1 MEFLHIVLPVLT
13 GALIGYFTNYIA
25 IKMLFRPRK
34 EIYIGKSKLP
44 FTPGVIPKNKPR
56 IASAVGNAVSDKLI
70 TESDIADSIKN
81 SGIKDEAVNG
91 MISCIMADTT
101 SMKRLLNK
109 NNADNI
115 MKNLSEVLGDKI
127 IYAIKRLDMKAVIG
141 NIAPKS
147 FGNLLSNPMVSMFL
161 GGNAV
166 DGIAEK
172 IAASLNEYIDMNGK
186 ELIVPAVKQE
196 IEGIFAKSVKENL
209 ESIHITENDIRA
221 LLETTA
227 DKLID
232 SGVAKLI
239 SHINVKHIVEDKI
252 NDMDEKELEELVMY
266 VMKNEL
272 QTIINLGAIIG
283 AVIGIVNIFI

>member
-25 IKMLFRPRK
+25 IKMLFRTRK
-34 EIYIGKSKLP
+34 EIHIGKWKLP

-56 IASAVGNAVSDKLI
+56 IASAVGNAVSDKLL

-81 SGIKDEAVNG
+81 SGIKNEAVNG
-91 MISCIMADTT
+91 MLSCIMADTT
-101 SMKRLLNK
+101 SMKMLLNK

-115 MKNLSEVLGDKI
+115 MENLSEVLGDKI
-127 IYAIKRLDMKAVIG
+127 ISAIKRLDMKAVIG
-141 NIAPKS
+141 DIAQKS

-161 GGNAV
+161 GGNAM

-172 IAASLNEYIDMNGK
+172 IAVSLNEYIDLNGK

-209 ESIHITENDIRA
+209 ESIHITENDIRT
-221 LLETTA
+221 LLENTA

-232 SGVAKLI
+232 SSVAKLI
-239 SHINVKHIVEDKI
+239 SHINVKQIVEDKI